1 MLPSGDASGADCR
14 CPLVSS
20 PRLRSAPRLTFPT
33 RRNDGVGHVTSKI
46 NICTQKCQTN
56 HGKDVNG
63 LTPSSPT
70 NVLEGV
76 IDALASSPQL
86 GLEQRDQATRIFNAI
101 IEASE
106 PLQHSKGSY
115 KQITLV
121 GLTYEYARSEASR
134 DTFLRFFFQQ
144 T

>member
-1 MLPSGDASGADCR
+1 MVKMSMASPHHR
-14 CPLVSS
+14 
-20 PRLRSAPRLTFPT
+20 
-33 RRNDGVGHVTSKI
+33 HQTS
-46 NICTQKCQTN
+46 
-56 HGKDVNG
+56 
-63 LTPSSPT
+63 
-70 NVLEGV
+70 LEGV

-106 PLQHSKGSY
+106 PLQHSKGSC

-121 GLTYEYARSEASR
+121 RLTYEYARSEASR

-144 T
+144 TQISTEKTDLDFHRSCDYGPQLSAFADTLVENFFLPCKTTQRPLPIGTCCQRVVQ